1 MPPGGHWPKQA
12 HRNLVFHKPLTT
24 CILLLM
30 LAKMFDDIFLKHQRD
45 STGGDLTSSPQG
57 EGLILN
63 KSLFSVNLQPGICWA
78 GSQNQNESKFSC
90 VLMTQD
96 AELETTLGATR
107 PVTEPKN
114 QFEMN
119 ELNQQAES
127 EVSYSIMSDSKEP
140 MSRFSCFPVLQR
152 TCCLSGLVSSSIGT
166 SVSSL
171 YWNFKHVPGQL
182 GTICRSSR

>member
-1 MPPGGHWPKQA
+1 MTYSLNIKE
-12 HRNLVFHKPLTT
+12 T
-24 CILLLM
+24 
-30 LAKMFDDIFLKHQRD
+30 
-45 STGGDLTSSPQG
+45 PQG
-57 EGLILN
+57 ETWHHPHKEKVWFLN

-90 VLMTQD
+90 VLTTQD

-114 QFEMN
+114 QFKN
-119 ELNQQAES
+119 EWIKPTGRVWSQLFNH
-127 EVSYSIMSDSKEP
+127 VWLKRTNEP
-140 MSRFSCFPVLQR
+140 VQLFSCITEDL
-152 TCCLSGLVSSSIGT
+152 LSVGTSVVRSIGA